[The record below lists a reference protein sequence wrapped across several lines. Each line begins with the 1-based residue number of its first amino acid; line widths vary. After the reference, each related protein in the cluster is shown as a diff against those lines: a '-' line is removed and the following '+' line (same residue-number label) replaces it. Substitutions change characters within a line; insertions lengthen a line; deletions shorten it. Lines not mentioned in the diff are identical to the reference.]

1 MHFCFYVF
9 HNLIIFINPLVK
21 YFSMM
26 TIKSHSGT
34 ATIKL
39 ENTIGF
45 YLRNAGFKEEVI
57 NEIVEALEWKS
68 EFEKFKE
75 EKGIRSA

>member
-1 MHFCFYVF
+1 
-9 HNLIIFINPLVK
+9 
-21 YFSMM
+21 MM

-75 EKGIRSA
+75 ERGIHSS

>member
-1 MHFCFYVF
+1 MHFCFYEFRIV
-9 HNLIIFINPLVK
+9 IIFINPFVK
-21 YFSMM
+21 YFTMM

-75 EKGIRSA
+75 ERGINTS

>member
-1 MHFCFYVF
+1 MQYCFYEILIV
-9 HNLIIFINPLVK
+9 IIFINPIVK
-21 YFSMM
+21 YFTMM
-26 TIKSHSGT
+26 TIKSHSGI

-75 EKGIRSA
+75 ERGISTS